1 LELNF
6 RKMKWRFLEEKIFK
20 ILMIAA
26 TVVIVSGLLLILGTI
41 VIKGLPSMSWEM
53 LSQTPKGGYYLGKE
67 GGILNAILGSVYLAV
82 GATFLAVI
90 LSLPVVIYINM
101 YAKKNSFFSNTLRL
115 CFDVMWGIPSIV
127 YGAFGFTFM
136 IMFGVKTSLLA
147 AIIIVTIVVL
157 PVIIR
162 SVDEIVRM
170 ISVGLYEASYSL
182 GATRFQTS
190 YKIIIRQASPGIITA
205 ILVAFGRAIGDAAAV
220 LFTAGYTDYIPTSL
234 FQSVATLPLAIF
246 FQLGTPFPEVQD
258 RAYAA
263 AFILTMLILITSIL
277 ARFFTRKYKKF
288 RI

>member
-1 LELNF
+1 
-6 RKMKWRFLEEKIFK
+6 MKWRFLEEKIFK
-20 ILMIAA
+20 VLMIAA

-41 VIKGLPSMSWEM
+41 IIKGLPSMSWEM

-101 YAKKNSFFSNTLRL
+101 YARKNSFFSNTLRL

-170 ISVGLYEASYSL
+170 ISTGLYEAAYSL

-190 YKIIIRQASPGIITA
+190 YKVIIRQASPGIITA

>member
-1 LELNF
+1 
-6 RKMKWRFLEEKIFK
+6 MKWRFLEEKIFK
-20 ILMIAA
+20 ILMITA

-41 VIKGLPSMSWEM
+41 IVKGLPSMSWEM
-53 LSQTPKGGYYLGKE
+53 ISQTPKGGYYLGKE
-67 GGILNAILGSVYLAV
+67 GGILNAILGSLYLAV
-82 GATFLAVI
+82 GATFLAVL

-136 IMFGVKTSLLA
+136 IMFGVKTSLFA

-170 ISVGLYEASYSL
+170 ISTGLYEAAFSL

-190 YKIIIRQASPGIITA
+190 YKVIIRQASPGIITA

-246 FQLGTPFPEVQD
+246 FQLGTPFPEVQE

-277 ARFFTRKYKKF
+277 ARFFTRKYKKY

>member
-1 LELNF
+1 
-6 RKMKWRFLEEKIFK
+6 MKWRFLEEKIFK

>member
-1 LELNF
+1 
-6 RKMKWRFLEEKIFK
+6 MKWRFLEEKLFK

-26 TVVIVSGLLLILGTI
+26 TVIIVSGLLLILGTI
-41 VIKGLPSMSWEM
+41 IIKGLPSMSWEM
-53 LSQTPKGGYYLGKE
+53 ISQTPKGGYYLGKE

-82 GATFLAVI
+82 GATFLAVL

-162 SVDEIVRM
+162 SVDEIIRM
-170 ISVGLYEASYSL
+170 IATGLYEASYSL
-182 GATRFQTS
+182 GATKFQTS
-190 YKIIIRQASPGIITA
+190 YKVIIRQASPGIITA

-246 FQLGTPFPEVQD
+246 FQLGTPFPEVQE

-263 AFILTMLILITSIL
+263 AFILTVLILITSIL

>member
-1 LELNF
+1 
-6 RKMKWRFLEEKIFK
+6 MKWRFLEEKIFK
-20 ILMIAA
+20 ILMIVA
-26 TVVIVSGLLLILGTI
+26 TVVIVCGLLLILGTI
-41 VIKGLPSMSWEM
+41 IIKGLPSMSWEM
-53 LSQTPKGGYYLGKE
+53 ISQTPKGGYYLGKE

-82 GATFLAVI
+82 GATFLAVL
-90 LSLPVVIYINM
+90 LSLPVVIYMNM
-101 YAKKNSFFSNTLRL
+101 YSKKNSFFSNTLRL

-162 SVDEIVRM
+162 SVDEVVRM
-170 ISVGLYEASYSL
+170 IATGLYEASYSL

-190 YKIIIRQASPGIITA
+190 YKVIIKQASPGIITA

-246 FQLGTPFPEVQD
+246 FQLGTPFPEVQE

-288 RI
+288 RV

>member
-1 LELNF
+1 
-6 RKMKWRFLEEKIFK
+6 
-20 ILMIAA
+20 MISA
-26 TVVIVSGLLLILGTI
+26 TVFIVSGLLLILGTI
-41 VIKGLPSMSWEM
+41 IIKGLPSMSWEM
-53 LSQTPKGGYYLGKE
+53 ISQTPKGGYYLGKE

-82 GATFLAVI
+82 GATFLAIV
-90 LSLPVVIYINM
+90 LSLPVVIYMNM
-101 YAKKNSFFSNTLRL
+101 YARKNSFFSNLLRL

-147 AIIIVTIVVL
+147 AIIVVTIVVL

-162 SVDEIVRM
+162 SVDEVVRM
-170 ISVGLYEASYSL
+170 ISSGLYEAAYSL
-182 GATRFQTS
+182 GATKFQTS
-190 YKIIIRQASPGIITA
+190 YKVIIRQASPGIITA

-234 FQSVATLPLAIF
+234 FQSAATLPLAIF

-263 AFILTMLILITSIL
+263 AFILTVIILIISVL
-277 ARFFTRKYKKF
+277 SRFFTSKYKKF